1 MQILSLS
8 SPILLPKCSKASPTR
23 RPPSPKCFTSVW
35 PNRSKGISP
44 RYKARLTP
52 ISRATTDRV
61 DLAVAEDAQKEDL
74 AGEALQVAGTLEDL
88 TEYIKKFLSSIDEG
102 RINVSPYDTAW
113 VALIRDIHG
122 EDSPQFPGSLEWVAQ
137 NQLQDGS
144 WGEEHVF
151 SAYDRLLNTLAC
163 VVALKTWNVHPHK
176 SQKGIAYIKENI
188 HQLEHANAEHMT
200 SGFEIVFPA
209 LLQRARDMGIHD
221 LPYDAPA
228 LQDIFAARNHKLAR
242 IPKELMHKVRTSL
255 LFSLE
260 GLEDLEWQKLLKLLQ
275 RNGSFLFSP
284 SSTAFA
290 FMETKDENCL
300 KYIDYIVQKFDG
312 GAPNVYPIDI
322 FARTWSVD
330 RLTRLGISRLFES
343 EIKNCLEYVHSFWSE
358 KGLFCGRESEF
369 CDVDSTSVGFM
380 LLRLHGF
387 NVSPDVLKR
396 FKKDDGFSCF
406 YGQTFESLSPIF
418 NLYRSSQ
425 VLFPGEKILEEAI
438 AFCKKF
444 IHEKITSNQLLDKW
458 LISPRFADEVK
469 NGWEI
474 PWYASLP
481 RVIARLYIETY
492 CGSDY
497 IWVGKSLYR
506 TPDINNDAY
515 LELAKL
521 DFNRCQA
528 LHQTEWNH
536 MQEWYENSN
545 LQELGIS
552 QKDVLA
558 AYFLAAASAFEP
570 ERSKERSGWAKSR
583 IISKIITS
591 YFNRETTSPEEKAAF
606 LAEFRDSSISAQPKK
621 NSVGGRI
628 IDILRQTLQQLQE
641 GIDKTLCDELENAWD
656 VWLMK
661 LQEGDD
667 ANCLEDAALLVTTL
681 NICGGRIG
689 EAKEILSD
697 QQYITLSNLINN
709 ISSQL
714 SQYKSKETS
723 AQKLCIDAENGSIK
737 YMEIEKEMQ
746 KLVQLVYEEPTG
758 INKGIKQTF
767 LLVAKALYY
776 DAYFPAQTVDS
787 HMSKVLFVPVP

>member
-1 MQILSLS
+1 
-8 SPILLPKCSKASPTR
+8 
-23 RPPSPKCFTSVW
+23 V
-35 PNRSKGISP
+35 
-44 RYKARLTP
+44 
-52 ISRATTDRV
+52 
-61 DLAVAEDAQKEDL
+61 E
-74 AGEALQVAGTLEDL
+74 TLEDL

-102 RINVSPYDTAW
+102 RINVLPYDTAW

-200 SGFEIVFPA
+200 CGFEIVFPA

-221 LPYDAPA
+221 LPYDAPV
-228 LQDIFAARNHKLAR
+228 LQEIYAARNHKLAR

-260 GLEDLEWQKLLKLLQ
+260 GLEDLEWQKLLKLLEHD
-275 RNGSFLFSP
+275 GSFLSSP

-300 KYIDYIVQKFDG
+300 KYINYIVQKFNG
-312 GAPNVYPIDI
+312 G
-322 FARTWSVD
+322 VD
-330 RLTRLGISRLFES
+330 RLTRLGISHLFES
-343 EIKNCLEYVHSFWSE
+343 EIKNCLEYVHSFWGE
-358 KGLFCGRESEF
+358 KGLFSGRKSEF
-369 CDVDSTSVGFM
+369 CDVDCTAMGFM

-387 NVSPDVLKR
+387 NVSPDVLKK

-425 VLFPGEKILEEAI
+425 V
-438 AFCKKF
+438 
-444 IHEKITSNQLLDKW
+444 
-458 LISPRFADEVK
+458 K

-481 RVIARLYIETY
+481 RVIACLYIETY

-497 IWVGKSLYR
+497 IWIGKSLYR
-506 TPDINNDAY
+506 LPDINNDAY

-558 AYFLAAASAFEP
+558 AFFLAAASAFEP
-570 ERSKERSGWAKSR
+570 ERSKREVDGLNLALSPRLLHH
-583 IISKIITS
+583 ISI
-591 YFNRETTSPEEKAAF
+591 EK
-606 LAEFRDSSISAQPKK
+606 P
-621 NSVGGRI
+621 
-628 IDILRQTLQQLQE
+628 LRQ
-641 GIDKTLCDELENAWD
+641 KR
-656 VWLMK
+656 K
-661 LQEGDD
+661 LH
-667 ANCLEDAALLVTTL
+667 
-681 NICGGRIG
+681 
-689 EAKEILSD
+689 
-697 QQYITLSNLINN
+697 
-709 ISSQL
+709 
-714 SQYKSKETS
+714 
-723 AQKLCIDAENGSIK
+723 
-737 YMEIEKEMQ
+737 
-746 KLVQLVYEEPTG
+746 
-758 INKGIKQTF
+758 F
-767 LLVAKALYY
+767 
-776 DAYFPAQTVDS
+776 
-787 HMSKVLFVPVP
+787 